1 MLNNFFNRIYK
12 GASNLVGGMSSAV
25 GKIRSF
31 GSAVGKHVGNI
42 TQALTPEAVGNA
54 VFSGLTGTMVKISKA
69 TYMKTDK
76 PENIDGYEYDK
87 ELSNVNTLIYYN
99 DTTVIIG
106 FRGTVNIDDIITDVS
121 VVKGTD
127 DNIRFQQAVEMYN
140 KVKSKYPNKIIMATG
155 QSLGGS
161 LALYLNS
168 LYGIKVEVFN
178 PGVGLG
184 FLKSNPNR
192 ANAFIYVIKGDPIS
206 ALTGL
211 SNLGNLKVYNPI
223 NPDATM
229 RERHSLKNFTTTS

>member
-1 MLNNFFNRIYK
+1 MYK
-12 GASNLVGGMSSAV
+12 GASNAISGISSAV
-25 GKIRSF
+25 GKIKQF

-42 TQALTPEAVGNA
+42 TQALTPEASGYA
-54 VFSGLTGTMVKISKA
+54 VFSGLTATMVKISKA
-69 TYMKTDK
+69 TYLKTEK
-76 PENIDGYEYDK
+76 PKEIDGYKLDTQ
-87 ELSNVNTLIYYN
+87 LSNVNTLIYYN
-99 DTTVIIG
+99 DTNVIIG

-140 KVKSKYPNKIIMATG
+140 KVKAKYPDKTIMATG

-168 LYGIKVEVFN
+168 LYGIRAEVFN
-178 PGVGLG
+178 AGVGLG

-192 ANAFIYVIKGDPIS
+192 ANAFLYVIKGDPIS
-206 ALTGL
+206 ALSGL
-211 SNLGNLKVYNPI
+211 SNLGNLKVYEPI
-223 NPDATM
+223 DPNATM